1 VAEHSLALNNI
12 IMEVAMTNPN
22 ASLLT
27 LLQNVLQEMVA
38 FSKMNQLF
46 HLFADFESDFKS
58 PYIRML
64 SGIDVYLN
72 NNYSMEMQE
81 YIRNKNQQI
90 MSLLM
95 DAKTPTEWETF
106 EKTVN
111 NLRSIQEPGFPM

>member
-1 VAEHSLALNNI
+1 
-12 IMEVAMTNPN
+12 MEVAMTNPN